1 MFYFKDCSVFLYF
14 FLFVFLINSLYVF
27 TDNEHVEVGYGGK
40 FLGDQESKNASR
52 FSGHEVI
59 KVVGKI
65 ATKWLIMDDKGI
77 WEENNGV
84 PPWSLN
90 LFPW

>member
-1 MFYFKDCSVFLYF
+1 MFLCF
-14 FLFVFLINSLYVF
+14 FLFILLINSLYIF
-27 TDNEHVEVGYGGK
+27 ADNEHVEVGYGEK

-52 FSGHEVI
+52 FSGHEVT
-59 KVVGKI
+59 KVIRRI
-65 ATKWLIMDDKGI
+65 ATECLLMEDKSI

>member
-1 MFYFKDCSVFLYF
+1 MCSCAFSYLSF
-14 FLFVFLINSLYVF
+14 WLIVYIF
-27 TDNEHVEVGYGGK
+27 ADNEHVEVGYGEK

-52 FSGHEVI
+52 FSGHEVT
-59 KVVGKI
+59 KVVGRI
-65 ATKWLIMDDKGI
+65 STACLLMEGKGI
-77 WEENNGV
+77 WEENNRV